1 MISRVLEYKKI
12 SVDKSQSAITSK
24 IVKGLWL
31 CSNLPVYLICPTSEI
46 SNLQL
51 FLADNQHILVL
62 DNFDE
67 LPSRYLLLYF
77 QHENLADDQKRFL
90 NERLACGQRAD
101 SLINYIEKTQGYTEI
116 SLLTQS
122 CLLTSQPSKLLNSFF
137 IKIIKQCVESLFA
150 ALLLLL
156 TFPVMLLTAIA
167 IKLESKGPIFYRQAR
182 VGQFNKEFDVIKFRS
197 MSTNAEEKGAQ
208 WATKNDPRVTKVG
221 RFIRCTR
228 IDELPQLLN
237 VLRGEMSLIGPRPER
252 RFFIEQLE
260 QAIPYYSLRHAVK
273 PGITGLAQV
282 KYTYG
287 SSVDDAMWKH
297 RYDLHYIKNYSL
309 WLDVKI
315 FIRTV
320 KTVILALGN

>member
-1 MISRVLEYKKI
+1 MISRVLEYKKTA
-12 SVDKSQSAITSK
+12 VNTTQNVNASK
-24 IVKGLWL
+24 LSKGLR
-31 CSNLPVYLICPTSEI
+31 SSPGLPVFLICPHSEI
-46 SNLQL
+46 SSIQS
-51 FLADNQHILVL
+51 FLSEHPSISVL
-62 DNFDE
+62 DNFDI
-67 LPSRYLLLYF
+67 LPSRYVLLYF
-77 QHENLADDQKRFL
+77 QHEKLADSQKDYL
-90 NERLACGQRAD
+90 NECLARGQRVD

-116 SLLTQS
+116 SLLTSS
-122 CLLTSQPSKLLNSFF
+122 CLLTSQPSKLLNSSFV
-137 IKIIKQCVESLFA
+137 KIIKQSVESLFA
-150 ALLLLL
+150 ALLLIL
-156 TFPVMLLTAIA
+156 TFPVMLLTAVA
-167 IKLESKGPIFYRQAR
+167 IKVGSEGPIFYRQAR

-208 WATKNDPRVTKVG
+208 WATKNDPRVTRVG

-260 QAIPYYSLRHAVK
+260 QEIPYYSLRHAVK

-282 KYTYG
+282 KYAYG
-287 SSVDDAMWKH
+287 SSLDDAMWKH
-297 RYDLHYIKNYSL
+297 RYDMHYIKNYSL
-309 WLDVKI
+309 WLDFKI